1 MTLVWK
7 LLRQHVSIPQFV
19 GFFFAN
25 LFGMIVILLGYQFY
39 RDVMPVFN
47 SDDSFMK
54 ADYLTI
60 SKKTGTTSTIS
71 GEDNTFNRAEIEELK
86 QQPFVKKLGA
96 FTSAEYKVNVTLY
109 VKETKLLDS
118 EFFFESIPDSFVD
131 VPLAQWHYDE
141 GSKTVPIILPR
152 SYITMYNFGYARNH
166 SLPSISEGVVGML
179 NVRMGIHGNGKDEV
193 FEGKVIGFSG
203 KLNSILVP
211 MSFMSWSN
219 HRFAPNATSNPN
231 RLIAD
236 VSSTRDGAI
245 AKYLD
250 SHAYEVEDSN
260 LANEKAISFLS
271 LVVSIVMVVG
281 LFISLL
287 SFYILLLSIYLL
299 VQKNADKLENL
310 LLIGYRP
317 LQVSKPYIFLTLM
330 LNVAV
335 LLIAVLAVYCIRD
348 YYIEILYAMLPSID
362 KTSMLPTCLLGFVIL
377 AIVSFINSVI
387 IYRRISALY
396 KK

>member
-7 LLRQHVSIPQFV
+7 LLRQHVSVPQFV

-39 RDVMPVFN
+39 RDVIPVFN
-47 SDDSFMK
+47 SDDSFLK

-60 SKKTGTTSTIS
+60 SKKTCTTATIS
-71 GEDNTFNRAEIEELK
+71 GEDNTFKEAEIEDLRR
-86 QQPFVKKLGA
+86 QPFVRKLGA
-96 FTSAEYKVNVTLY
+96 FTSAEYKVNVTMY

-118 EFFFESIPDSFVD
+118 EFFFESVPDSFVG
-131 VPLAQWHYDE
+131 VPLAQWHYEE
-141 GSKTVPIILPR
+141 GSRTVPLILPK
-152 SYITMYNFGYARNH
+152 SYVTMYNFGYARNH

-179 NVRMGIHGNGKDEV
+179 NVRMSIHGNGKDEV

-219 HRFAPNATSNPN
+219 RHFAPNAASAPN

-236 VSSTRDGAI
+236 VSGTRDGAI
-245 AKYLD
+245 AGYLD
-250 SHAYEVEDSN
+250 SHGYEVEDSN

-281 LFISLL
+281 LLISLL

-299 VQKNADKLENL
+299 VQKNAYKLETL

-317 LQVSKPYIFLTLM
+317 LQVSKPYIFLTLA

-335 LLIAVLAVYCIRD
+335 LLMAVFAVCGIRE

-362 KTSMLPTCLLGFVIL
+362 KTSMLPTCLLGVVIL
-377 AIVSFINSVI
+377 VVVFFVNSVI
-387 IYRRISALY
+387 IYRRMSALY
-396 KK
+396 EK

>member
-7 LLRQHVSIPQFV
+7 LLRQHVSVPQFV

-39 RDVMPVFN
+39 RDVIPVFN
-47 SDDSFMK
+47 SDDSFLK

-60 SKKTGTTSTIS
+60 SKKTGTTATIS
-71 GEDNTFNRAEIEELK
+71 GEDNTFKEAEIEDLRR
-86 QQPFVKKLGA
+86 QPFVRKLGA
-96 FTSAEYKVNVTLY
+96 FTSAEYKVNVTMY

-118 EFFFESIPDSFVD
+118 EFFFESVPDSFVG
-131 VPLAQWHYDE
+131 VPLAQWHYEE
-141 GSKTVPIILPR
+141 GSRTVPLILPK
-152 SYITMYNFGYARNH
+152 SYVTMYNFGYARNH

-179 NVRMGIHGNGKDEV
+179 NVRMSIHGNGKDEV

-219 HRFAPNATSNPN
+219 RHFAPNAASAPN

-236 VSSTRDGAI
+236 VSGTRDGAI
-245 AKYLD
+245 AGYLD
-250 SHAYEVEDSN
+250 SHRYEVEDSN

-281 LFISLL
+281 LLISLL

-299 VQKNADKLENL
+299 VQKNAYKLETL

-317 LQVSKPYIFLTLM
+317 LQVSKPYIFLTLA

-335 LLIAVLAVYCIRD
+335 LLMAVFAVCGIRE

-362 KTSMLPTCLLGFVIL
+362 KTSMLPTCLLGVVIL
-377 AIVSFINSVI
+377 VVVFFVNSVI
-387 IYRRISALY
+387 IYRRMSALY
-396 KK
+396 EK

>member
-7 LLRQHVSIPQFV
+7 LLRQHVSVPQFV

-39 RDVMPVFN
+39 RDVIPVFN
-47 SDDSFMK
+47 SDDSFLK

-60 SKKTGTTSTIS
+60 SKKTGTTATIS
-71 GEDNTFNRAEIEELK
+71 GEDNTFKEAEIEDLRR
-86 QQPFVKKLGA
+86 QPFVRKLGA
-96 FTSAEYKVNVTLY
+96 FTSAEYKVNVTMY

-118 EFFFESIPDSFVD
+118 EFFFESVPDSFVG
-131 VPLAQWHYDE
+131 VPLAQWHYEE
-141 GSKTVPIILPR
+141 GSRTVPLILPK
-152 SYITMYNFGYARNH
+152 SYVTMYNFGYARNH

-179 NVRMGIHGNGKDEV
+179 NVRMSIHGNGKDEV

-219 HRFAPNATSNPN
+219 RHFAPNAASAPN

-236 VSSTRDGAI
+236 VSGTRDGAI
-245 AKYLD
+245 AGYLD
-250 SHAYEVEDSN
+250 SHGYEVEDSN

-281 LFISLL
+281 LLISLL

-299 VQKNADKLENL
+299 VQKNAYKLETL

-317 LQVSKPYIFLTLM
+317 LQVSKPYIFLTLA

-335 LLIAVLAVYCIRD
+335 LLMAVFAVCGIRE

-362 KTSMLPTCLLGFVIL
+362 KTSMLPTCLLGGVIL
-377 AIVSFINSVI
+377 VVVFFVNSVI
-387 IYRRISALY
+387 IYRRMSALY
-396 KK
+396 EK

>member
-7 LLRQHVSIPQFV
+7 LLRQHVSVPQFV

-39 RDVMPVFN
+39 RDVIPVFN
-47 SDDSFMK
+47 SDDSFLK

-60 SKKTGTTSTIS
+60 SKKTGTTATIS
-71 GEDNTFNRAEIEELK
+71 GEDNTFKEAEIEDLRR
-86 QQPFVKKLGA
+86 QPFVRKLGA
-96 FTSAEYKVNVTLY
+96 FTSAEYKVNVTMY

-118 EFFFESIPDSFVD
+118 EFFFESVPDSFVG
-131 VPLAQWHYDE
+131 VPLAQWHYEE
-141 GSKTVPIILPR
+141 GSRTVPLILPK
-152 SYITMYNFGYARNH
+152 SYVTMYNFGYARNH

-179 NVRMGIHGNGKDEV
+179 NVRMSIHGNGKDEV

-219 HRFAPNATSNPN
+219 RHFAPNAASAPN

-236 VSSTRDGAI
+236 VSGTRDGAI
-245 AKYLD
+245 AGYLD
-250 SHAYEVEDSN
+250 SHGYEVEDSN

-281 LFISLL
+281 LLISLL

-299 VQKNADKLENL
+299 VQKNAYKLETL

-317 LQVSKPYIFLTLM
+317 LQVSKPYIFLTLA

-335 LLIAVLAVYCIRD
+335 LLMAVIAVCGIRE

-362 KTSMLPTCLLGFVIL
+362 KTSMLPTCLLGGVIL
-377 AIVSFINSVI
+377 VVVFFVNSVI
-387 IYRRISALY
+387 IYRRMSALY
-396 KK
+396 EK

>member
-7 LLRQHVSIPQFV
+7 LLRQHVSVPQFV

-39 RDVMPVFN
+39 RDVIPVFN
-47 SDDSFMK
+47 SDDSFLK

-60 SKKTGTTSTIS
+60 SKKTGTTATIS
-71 GEDNTFNRAEIEELK
+71 GEDNTFKEAEIEDLRR
-86 QQPFVKKLGA
+86 QPFVRKLGA
-96 FTSAEYKVNVTLY
+96 FTSAEYKVNVTMY

-118 EFFFESIPDSFVD
+118 EFFFESVPDSFVG
-131 VPLAQWHYDE
+131 VPLAQWHYEE
-141 GSKTVPIILPR
+141 GSRTVPLILPK
-152 SYITMYNFGYARNH
+152 SYVTMYNFGYARNH

-179 NVRMGIHGNGKDEV
+179 NVRMSIHGNGKDEV

-219 HRFAPNATSNPN
+219 RHFAPNAASAPN

-236 VSSTRDGAI
+236 VSGTRDGAI
-245 AKYLD
+245 AGYLD
-250 SHAYEVEDSN
+250 SHGYEVEDSN

-281 LFISLL
+281 LLISLL

-299 VQKNADKLENL
+299 VQKNAYKLETL

-317 LQVSKPYIFLTLM
+317 LQVSKPYIVLTLA

-335 LLIAVLAVYCIRD
+335 LLMAVFAVCGIRE

-362 KTSMLPTCLLGFVIL
+362 KTSMLPTCLLGGVIL
-377 AIVSFINSVI
+377 VVVFFVNSVI
-387 IYRRISALY
+387 IYRRMSALY
-396 KK
+396 EK

>member
-7 LLRQHVSIPQFV
+7 LLRQHVSVPQFV

-39 RDVMPVFN
+39 RDVIPVFN
-47 SDDSFMK
+47 SDDSFLK

-60 SKKTGTTSTIS
+60 SKKTGTTATIS
-71 GEDNTFNRAEIEELK
+71 GEDNTFKEAEIEDLRR
-86 QQPFVKKLGA
+86 QPFVRKLGA
-96 FTSAEYKVNVTLY
+96 FTSAEYKVNVTMY

-118 EFFFESIPDSFVD
+118 EFFFESVPDSFVG
-131 VPLAQWHYDE
+131 VPLAQWHYEE
-141 GSKTVPIILPR
+141 GSRTVPLILPK
-152 SYITMYNFGYARNH
+152 SYVTMYNFGYARNH

-179 NVRMGIHGNGKDEV
+179 NVRMSIHGNGKDEV

-219 HRFAPNATSNPN
+219 RHFAPNAASAPN

-236 VSSTRDGAI
+236 VSGTRDGAI
-245 AKYLD
+245 AGYLD
-250 SHAYEVEDSN
+250 SHGYEVEDSN

-281 LFISLL
+281 LLISLL

-299 VQKNADKLENL
+299 VQKNAYKLETL

-317 LQVSKPYIFLTLM
+317 LQVSKPYIFLTLA

-335 LLIAVLAVYCIRD
+335 LLMAVIAVCGIRE

-362 KTSMLPTCLLGFVIL
+362 KTSMLPTCLLGVVIL
-377 AIVSFINSVI
+377 VVVFFVNSVI
-387 IYRRISALY
+387 IYRRMSALY